1 MSFNKDIDTSDFDE
15 FDFGFELVDSPTPT
29 DVPQEQQ
36 SVSVDTTEIDDRL
49 ESLEDKINNVLNI
62 VSLSDSSDDIRRAI
76 EDQGVSISTALE
88 SVEDM
93 KESLERDYERKLEE
107 IESLVLPLLVNLTKN
122 PEREFIKWAKPSRV
136 CSESYQQNPRGNQ
149 RRWRLIHISAKQF
162 VQNKT

>member
-15 FDFGFELVDSPTPT
+15 FDFGFELVDSPTPVET
-29 DVPQEQQ
+29 TSEPQ

-49 ESLEDKINNVLNI
+49 GSLEDKINNVLNI

-76 EDQGVSISTALE
+76 EDQGVSISTAID

-93 KESLERDYERKLEE
+93 KENLQRDYEKKLEE

-122 PEREFIKWAKPSRV
+122 PEREFIKWPNRA
-136 CSESYQQNPRGNQ
+136 ESVQSHINKILEVTRGDGD
-149 RRWRLIHISAKQF
+149 
-162 VQNKT
+162 

>member
-1 MSFNKDIDTSDFDE
+1 MSFNKDIDTSDFDS

-49 ESLEDKINNVLNI
+49 ESLESKINNVLNI

-93 KESLERDYERKLEE
+93 KENLQRDYEKKLEE

-122 PEREFIKWAKPSRV
+122 PEREFIKWPNRA
-136 CSESYQQNPRGNQ
+136 ESVQGHINKILEVTRGDGD
-149 RRWRLIHISAKQF
+149 
-162 VQNKT
+162 

>member
-15 FDFGFELVDSPTPT
+15 FDFGFELVDSPTPVET
-29 DVPQEQQ
+29 TSEPQ

-49 ESLEDKINNVLNI
+49 GSLEDKINNVLNI

-76 EDQGVSISTALE
+76 EDQGVSISTAID

-93 KESLERDYERKLEE
+93 KENLQREYEKKLEE

-122 PEREFIKWAKPSRV
+122 PEREFIKWPNRA
-136 CSESYQQNPRGNQ
+136 ESVQGHINKILEVTRGDGD
-149 RRWRLIHISAKQF
+149 
-162 VQNKT
+162 